1 MPCEASCGLTALQK
15 HRKPQVFVYSRV
27 GDSDVYGL
35 CCALS
40 LPLVPHYLLLISQK
54 CSGSAV
60 SELHYL
66 CAEPILYFG
75 PEFDIHLKR
84 RLINI

>member
-1 MPCEASCGLTALQK
+1 MWAHTALQK
-15 HRKPQVFVYSRV
+15 HRKPQVFVYSCV
-27 GDSDVYGL
+27 GDYDVYGL

-54 CSGSAV
+54 CVSGSAV
-60 SELHYL
+60 SEPHYP
-66 CAEPILYFG
+66 CAEHILYFG
-75 PEFDIHLKR
+75 LEFDIHLKR